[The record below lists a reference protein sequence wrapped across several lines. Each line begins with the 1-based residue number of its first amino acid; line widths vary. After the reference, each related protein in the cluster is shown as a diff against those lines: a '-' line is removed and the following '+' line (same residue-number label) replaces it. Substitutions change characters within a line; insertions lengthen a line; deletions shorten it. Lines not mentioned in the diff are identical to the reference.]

1 MSAFFVLVTVS
12 IVVASIFL
20 GAFIW
25 SVHHDQ
31 YSDIKGS
38 SMRILFDDDSV
49 KNNQ

>member
-1 MSAFFVLVTVS
+1 MSAFFILVSVS
-12 IVVASIFL
+12 ILVAATFL

-25 SVHHDQ
+25 SVHNDQ